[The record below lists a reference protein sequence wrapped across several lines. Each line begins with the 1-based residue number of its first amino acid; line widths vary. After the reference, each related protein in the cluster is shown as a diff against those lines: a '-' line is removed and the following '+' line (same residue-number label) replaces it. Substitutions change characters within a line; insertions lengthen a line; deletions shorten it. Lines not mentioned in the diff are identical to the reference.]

1 MIDSYLRKTYQTL
14 FIDSWIKKSF
24 FKNIS
29 PNLVTVIG
37 CLLGVGSA
45 IFFFYDYML
54 LATLLLI
61 LSGFCDTLDGSIARL
76 FHKES
81 DVGSA
86 LDIVLDRIVE
96 FSIVF
101 SLYLKSPLERSLV
114 TIWIMAGILFCM
126 VTFLVVAVFTKNR
139 SSKSFH
145 YSPGFV
151 ERTEAFVFFILMN
164 VLPKLYFFIAWS
176 FVTLMFFTAYFR
188 LYQFIK
194 QSDQPSVL

>member
-114 TIWIMAGILFCM
+114 TI
-126 VTFLVVAVFTKNR
+126 
-139 SSKSFH
+139 
-145 YSPGFV
+145 
-151 ERTEAFVFFILMN
+151 
-164 VLPKLYFFIAWS
+164 
-176 FVTLMFFTAYFR
+176 
-188 LYQFIK
+188 
-194 QSDQPSVL
+194 